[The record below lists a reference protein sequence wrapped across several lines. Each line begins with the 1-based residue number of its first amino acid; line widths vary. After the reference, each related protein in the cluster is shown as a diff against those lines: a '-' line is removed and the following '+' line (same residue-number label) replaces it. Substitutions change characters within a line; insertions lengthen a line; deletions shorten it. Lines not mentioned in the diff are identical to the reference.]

1 MTTRVVAQRAG
12 VALGALLVL
21 AGCAPAQ
28 ELTLE
33 QTPVEEEITAV
44 EVPPPPLMFRA
55 PSNCSTLLLAEQ
67 SDELAAEGIELLRG
81 PGSPGNEPVYVNG
94 QSPEEAAGGIS
105 CLFGLPADED
115 ESISIVLSVAPV
127 ASADRGDIIADL
139 LAQNLNVGQ
148 TSDGKGLTYWIWG
161 DETVVSA
168 LHNELYEDS
177 WYSALVQPGGRP
189 AYDQAVSL
197 VASMRQ
203 ATTS

>member
-1 MTTRVVAQRAG
+1 MTRVLAQRAG

-44 EVPPPPLMFRA
+44 DAPPAPLLFTA
-55 PSNCSTLLLAEQ
+55 PRDCSTLLLPEQ
-67 SDELAAEGIELLRG
+67 IDQLGTEGIELLRG
-81 PGSPGNEPVYVNG
+81 PGSPGNEPVYVDG
-94 QSPEEAAGGIS
+94 QSPEEAVGGIS
-105 CLFGLPADED
+105 CLFGLPLEE
-115 ESISIVLSVAPV
+115 ESSVSIVLSVAPV
-127 ASADRGDIIADL
+127 APAERGDIIADL

-148 TSDGKGLTYWIWG
+148 TTDGKGLTYWIWG

-189 AYDQAVSL
+189 SYDQAVTL

-203 ATTS
+203 ATTE